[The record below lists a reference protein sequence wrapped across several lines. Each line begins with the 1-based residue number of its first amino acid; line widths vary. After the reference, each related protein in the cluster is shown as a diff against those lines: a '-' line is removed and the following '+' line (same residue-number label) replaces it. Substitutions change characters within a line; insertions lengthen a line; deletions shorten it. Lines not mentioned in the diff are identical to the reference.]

1 MENSNEK
8 YVYVH
13 RAIVTRNSSPYA
25 TGPLSSLSCLSVC
38 NVAVLWPNSGI
49 DQDDHTRGP
58 AAEKVLSL
66 GAYSLRCRP
75 KLSATHELIH
85 TLQGNS
91 DTIQQI

>member
-13 RAIVTRNSSPYA
+13 RAIVTSNSSPYA
-25 TGPLSSLSCLSVC
+25 TGPLPSLSCLSVC
-38 NVAVLWPNSGI
+38 NVAVLWPSSCI

-66 GAYSLRCRP
+66 KLLRVHESEHI
-75 KLSATHELIH
+75 LSDA
-85 TLQGNS
+85 GRS
-91 DTIQQI
+91 